1 MAYTSDVFERT
12 ERALPHARY
21 ADWLLRIPLA
31 VVLLQQGFDKVPLSA
46 DMAAG
51 FGVPFFLWGLAA
63 FGEIAVGAALIG
75 SGFLRNPMGE
85 LITRLAGLGAALI
98 VAGVLYVAYW
108 APPVELLLYNQFHV
122 LLLAAGLY
130 LALTARNTERAAGK

>member
-63 FGEIAVGAALIG
+63 FGEIAVGAALIV

-130 LALTARNTERAAGK
+130 LALTARNTERATGK